1 MSNRLK
7 SLFFGENILKFLHDK
22 KNDCTQCDAKFSN
35 HEDLVKH
42 VRHEH
47 HRTIVKC
54 QYCGKE
60 FLHEKDR
67 LHHSREEHK
76 EMLRKRSHRESYPDE
91 YSKPQDRIDKQTHN
105 FSDNL

>member
-1 MSNRLK
+1 MINQTMI
-7 SLFFGENILKFLHDK
+7 FFHSK
-22 KNDCTQCDAKFSN
+22 KNDCIQCSSKFSN

-47 HRTIVKC
+47 HGTIVKC

-76 EMLRKRSHRESYPDE
+76 KTLENRSHRESYPGE
-91 YSKPQDRIDKQTHN
+91 YTNPQDKVDKQTHH